1 MVNEIIG
8 SSSIIQEKIRFI
20 EKAAGT
26 DKSVL
31 ILGETGTGKDLAA
44 ARIHELS
51 HRRNKPFVAVNC
63 ANIPDDLFEAEL
75 FGFLRGSF
83 TGAVRE
89 KPGLFEAAED
99 GTIFMDEIGELPL
112 HLQAKILRLIDKR
125 EARRV
130 GDIKARKIRA
140 RFIFATNKDLQED
153 VLTGKFR
160 KDLYYRICV
169 IQFTIPPLRER
180 KEDIPCLIDYVLEK
194 ENRQAPARKRISPE
208 AIIKLMAYDFPG
220 NIRELENIIERA
232 HILSDGDIIQDEDVK
247 IDPSAYGWAGK
258 ENMSAEKLRETLENC
273 KWNKTRAASEIGK
286 SRRHFYRLLEKYQL
300 NDCIRKAYFI

>member
-1 MVNEIIG
+1 VIR
-8 SSSIIQEKIRFI
+8 EKIRLI
-20 EKAAGT
+20 EKAAMT

-51 HRRNKPFVAVNC
+51 QRRNKPFVAVNC

-75 FGFLRGSF
+75 FGFLRGAF
-83 TGAVRE
+83 TGAVKE

-99 GTIFMDEIGELPL
+99 GTIFLDEIGELPL

-130 GDIKARKIRA
+130 GDIKSRKIRA
-140 RFIFATNKDLQED
+140 RFIFATNKDLLED
-153 VLTGKFR
+153 VMTGKFR

-169 IQFTIPPLRER
+169 FQFTVPPLRER
-180 KEDIPCLIDYVLEK
+180 KEDIPCLIDYIIER
-194 ENRQAPARKRISPE
+194 ENRQALANKSISPE
-208 AIIKLMAYDFPG
+208 AILKLMAYDFPG

-232 HILSDGDIIQDEDVK
+232 HILSDGDIILEKDVQM
-247 IDPSAYGWAGK
+247 DLSPFGWAGK
-258 ENMSAEKLRETLENC
+258 VNMSAEKLRETLENC

-300 NDCIRKAYFI
+300 NDCVRKASLI